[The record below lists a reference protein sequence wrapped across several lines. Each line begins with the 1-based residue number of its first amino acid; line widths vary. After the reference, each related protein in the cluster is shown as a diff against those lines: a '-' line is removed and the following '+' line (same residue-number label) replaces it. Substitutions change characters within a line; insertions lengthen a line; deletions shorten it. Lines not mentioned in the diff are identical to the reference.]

1 MDYLKELQTKK
12 NYRKILASEYV
23 QAIERGI
30 LKKGQNCR
38 LGQIFLMPQ
47 TFSGSR
53 QFYQKKYA
61 DLMTMVRAIGN
72 PTWLLLSFFITPTVA
87 YCTLVLLSWPS
98 FSLG

>member
-12 NYRKILASEYV
+12 NYRKIIASEYV
-23 QAIERGI
+23 EAI
-30 LKKGQNCR
+30 KKGLSKQGKKCR

-72 PTWLLLSFFITPTVA
+72 PTWLLL
-87 YCTLVLLSWPS
+87 C
-98 FSLG
+98 